1 MGAFRRPVHLVVLV
15 ALGLFFSITS
25 RSGIAQSCQN
35 QDVLPTASDV
45 VTLKAVGDI
54 VLGSD
59 WPETHYPSGFEEQT
73 QAQLK
78 RVLGSADVVF
88 GNFEGTLTTH
98 SVSTKIVQSGTVF
111 AFRMPPRFA
120 RLLRGA
126 GFDVLNIANNHTFDF
141 GETGFSDTLAHLADA
156 GVLTVGERSKITLH
170 KVKGVTLAWVG
181 FSYSQRRNDM
191 RDTASLAEL
200 IQEARKQADLV
211 IVSIQAGAEGN
222 EALRVV
228 DREELFLGERRGN
241 VFAFARRAVDLG
253 ADLVLGHGP
262 HVLRGMECYKEK
274 LIAYSLGNFV
284 GYGALSIK
292 RAAAISAILEVT
304 LAKDRRTVA
313 FNVIPVKF
321 NSDKLPELDENGLAR
336 YLINDL
342 SHLSPLNGTVRLP
355 VATDGYARYQVW
367 LSSAALTD
375 MLRERDP
382 PKRSAN

>member
-1 MGAFRRPVHLVVLV
+1 MAILRKSNHLPVLL
-15 ALGLFFSITS
+15 ALGLLLSVTS
-25 RSGIAQSCQN
+25 RLGNAQSCQE
-35 QDVLPTASDV
+35 QAVSPAASEV

-59 WPETHYPSGFEEQT
+59 WPQDHYPEGFAERT

-78 RVLGSADVVF
+78 QVLGSADAIF

-98 SVSTKIVQSGTVF
+98 NVSTKVVRAGTVF

-120 RLLRGA
+120 RLLRDA
-126 GFDVLNIANNHTFDF
+126 GFDVLHIANNHTFDF
-141 GETGFSDTLAHLADA
+141 GETGFSDTLANLAEA
-156 GVLTVGERSKITLH
+156 GVLTVGERNKITRQ
-170 KVKGVTLAWVG
+170 KIKGITLAWVG
-181 FSYSQRRNDM
+181 FSYSQRHNDM
-191 RDTASLAEL
+191 RDMTKLKTL
-200 IQEARKQADLV
+200 IQDARKQADLV

-228 DREELFLGERRGN
+228 DREELFLGEKRGN
-241 VFAFARRAVDLG
+241 VFAFGRGAVDFG

-262 HVLRGMECYKEK
+262 HVLRGMECYKGK

-304 LAKDRRTVA
+304 LAKDRRTLA
-313 FNVIPVKF
+313 FNVIPVIF
-321 NSDKLPELDENGLAR
+321 NSDRLPEPDESGLAR

-342 SHLSPLNGTVRLP
+342 SRLPPLNGTVQLP
-355 VATDGYARYQVW
+355 VTTDGYAKYRTW
-367 LSSAALTD
+367 LSSAELADILG
-375 MLRERDP
+375 ERP
-382 PKRSAN
+382 